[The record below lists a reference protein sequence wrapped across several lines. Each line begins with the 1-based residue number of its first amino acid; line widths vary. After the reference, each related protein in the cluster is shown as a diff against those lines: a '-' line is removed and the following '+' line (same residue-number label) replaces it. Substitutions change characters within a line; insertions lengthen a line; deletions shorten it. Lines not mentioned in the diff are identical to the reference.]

1 MTNIIAG
8 QNTEI
13 RFPLE
18 ITISLEKDP
27 GFDIDASLYLLK
39 DGSASEDS
47 DIIFFNQPKSNDGK
61 VSLEIDGKLKNKI
74 IINGMPS
81 GKDKIAITL
90 ASDKSANKLTGS
102 GIIRIST
109 PEFSAE
115 IKSDLSA
122 LIIGEVYERN
132 GAYRFKLVSQG
143 FDGGL
148 DKLTK
153 HYGLEVAADNSSPT
167 SSGSQPSAELSK
179 LDLRKEKVINLAKN
193 DAKIID
199 LTKKAAISLAKKGLS
214 NETAKFCMALD
225 ISGSMHGLYVS
236 GAVDRLVQ
244 RVLAVGMTMDDDLS
258 IDVFPFGLNAHDYG
272 NAGPTDYQ
280 NVVPNILNQYGLEG
294 GTMYGKVMSLIR
306 DHYKNEAGWGDLP
319 IYVMFITDGNTMDAN
334 ITRQQML
341 EASREGIFWQFMA
354 IGEKVPRGRTR
365 RSADEGF
372 EFLEELD
379 DMPGRLID
387 NADFF
392 VVPTPDAPTDEELYD
407 LMMNE
412 YPSWLQNARRHNLI
426 K

>member
-1 MTNIIAG
+1 MKNIIAG

-13 RFPLE
+13 QFPLE
-18 ITISLEKDP
+18 IEISLEKES

-39 DGSASEDS
+39 GGLANEDS
-47 DIIFFNQPKSNDGK
+47 DIIFFNQPKSSDGK
-61 VSLEIDGKLKNKI
+61 VKLEIEGKLKNKI
-74 IINGMPS
+74 IINGIPS

-90 ASDKSANKLTGS
+90 ASDKSANKLTDS
-102 GIIRIST
+102 GTIKIST

-122 LIIGEVYERN
+122 LIIGEVYQHN

-153 HYGLEVAADNSSPT
+153 HYGLEVAADNSN
-167 SSGSQPSAELSK
+167 QPSPISQSPAAQSK
-179 LDLRKEKVINLAKN
+179 LNLRKEKVINLAKN

-199 LTKKAAISLAKKGLS
+199 LTKKAAISLEKKGLS

-225 ISGSMHGLYVS
+225 ISGSMHGRYTS
-236 GAVDRLVQ
+236 GAIDRLVQ
-244 RVLAVGMTMDDDLS
+244 RVLAIGMTMDDDLS
-258 IDVFPFGLNAHDYG
+258 IDVFPFGLNAHTYG
-272 NAGPTDYQ
+272 NTGPTNYQ
-280 NVVPNILNQYGLEG
+280 NVVPNILNRYGLEG
-294 GTMYGKVMSLIR
+294 GTMYGKVMALIR
-306 DHYKNEAGWGDLP
+306 EHYKNEAGWGDLP

-334 ITRQQML
+334 ITKQQIL

-354 IGEKVPRGRTR
+354 IGEKVSHDRTR
-365 RSADEGF
+365 KRADEGF

-392 VVPTPDAPTDEELYD
+392 IVPTPDTPTDEELYE

-412 YPSWLQNARRHNLI
+412 YPSWLQNARKHNLI